1 MQWLLL
7 EVVVGAVLLEH
18 VQRSVGD
25 EWEGERRAG
34 FVLLNRLAQAIDGV
48 GADGDEVDACLAEA
62 VGLGGEGAKLLDAVR
77 AAFAEVEDDD
87 HRPAGVV
94 GEGMLFT
101 LAIGQFPLGR
111 GRGAPAERAKR
122 VE

>member
-25 EWEGERRAG
+25 EREGERRAG
-34 FVLLNRLAQAIDGV
+34 FVLLNRLAQAADIV
-48 GADGDEVDACLAEA
+48 GADGDEVDAGLLEL
-62 VGLGGEGAKLLDAVR
+62 VGLGREDAELLDAVCS
-77 AAFAEVEDDD
+77 ALPEVENDD
-87 HRPAGVV
+87 HRPAGIV
-94 GEGMLFT
+94 GERVFFA
-101 LAIGQFPLGR
+101 LAIEQRPFGR
-111 GRGAPAERAKR
+111 GRGAPAERAKG